1 MPNPELVIGID
12 ASRNR
17 SGGAK
22 RHLVSILGAAD
33 PRAYGI
39 REVHVWSY
47 KSLLDALPDA
57 AWLVR
62 HGPRHLEQSLLSQ
75 LWWQYRHQAEEARAA
90 GCDIMLYTDAGTL
103 GRFRPCVV
111 MSRDMLTYAPTE
123 VSRYRFTRAWLRLWF
138 RYYVQASAMRRADG
152 VVFLTEYAAAAIQPV
167 TGPLG
172 RVAVISHGVG
182 EEFRDVARASDA
194 PGNLPRPVRCLYVSN
209 VDRYKHQWHVVSAV
223 AALRRKG
230 LDVVLTLAGG
240 GAGSAQ
246 ARLDAEIARLDPGR
260 TFVRALGFV
269 EPEHLPAL
277 LQRADIF
284 VFASSCENMPNTLV
298 EGMAAG
304 LPIACSGRRPMPDIL
319 EDGGVYFEP
328 EDPDSIAGA
337 IEALIVD
344 DGARRARAQRAFDIA
359 RQFSWARCADQT
371 WRFLRATA
379 GGNAVMPS

>member
-1 MPNPELVIGID
+1 MSNAELVVGID

-17 SGGAK
+17 SGGAR
-22 RHLVSILGAAD
+22 RHLVSVLGAAD

-39 REVHVWSY
+39 RQVHVWSY
-47 KSLLDALPDA
+47 ASLLDALPDA
-57 AWLVR
+57 PWLVR
-62 HGPRHLEQSLLSQ
+62 HGPPHLERSLLRQ
-75 LWWQYRHQAEEARAA
+75 MWWQYRHQADEARAA

-111 MSRDMLTYAPTE
+111 MSRDMLTYAPAE
-123 VSRYRFTRAWLRLWF
+123 VSRYRFTRAWLRLWL

-152 VVFLTEYAAAAIQPV
+152 VVFLTDYAAAAIQPI

-182 EEFRDVARASDA
+182 EEFRAVAPAAA
-194 PGNLPRPVRCLYVSN
+194 PRELPRPVRCLYVSN
-209 VDRYKHQWHVVSAV
+209 VDRYKHQWHVVSAI

-230 LDVVLTLAGG
+230 HDVVLTLAGG

-246 ARLDAEIARLDPGR
+246 ARLDAEIARVDPDG
-260 TFVRALGFV
+260 TFVQSLGFV

-298 EGMAAG
+298 EAMAAG

-328 EDPDSIAGA
+328 EDPGSIARA
-337 IEALIVD
+337 IEELIVD
-344 DGARRARAQRAFDIA
+344 DAARGARARRAFDIA
-359 RQFSWARCADQT
+359 RQFSWTRCADET
-371 WRFLRATA
+371 WSFLRATA
-379 GGNAVMPS
+379 GAGAVMPS